1 MEEPK
6 MTEKC
11 AVIKKI
17 GDECIYIENTI
28 MQAPNAITIIQFLLW
43 ILLCSGISGGL
54 IMNAFHQELPETWIA
69 GLMIGGLLATVAILV
84 NIMMLGI
91 GIEDTP
97 SHKVYLANTNNEIYI
112 PKTDDPERDQVAICK
127 AAQELESIAIQ
138 RNREKNELERIASKC
153 K

>member
-1 MEEPK
+1 MVGK
-6 MTEKC
+6 S
-11 AVIKKI
+11 VLIKQI
-17 GDECIYIENTI
+17 GDEYIYVE
-28 MQAPNAITIIQFLLW
+28 NAIEHTPNVIIQFILW

-54 IMNAFHQELPETWIA
+54 IMNSSHQELPETWIA
-69 GLMIGGLLATVAILV
+69 GLMVGGLLATVAILV
-84 NIMMLGI
+84 NIMMFGI

-138 RNREKNELERIASKC
+138 RNREKNKLERIASKC